1 MKHCSVLEHGA
12 DDKKLTFVILAVFL
26 VAGFSAAPKFL
37 LIETENPVLKI
48 AAHGAHMRG
57 TKASLGGPKIWWTR
71 KLVSFES

>member
-48 AAHGAHMRG
+48 AAHGAHVWG
-57 TKASLGGPKIWWTR
+57 TKAKLGGPESWWT
-71 KLVSFES
+71 